1 MFETFDKFLVQDNV
15 STDIPRFVLN
25 LLFCVLFTKILTFC
39 YNKYGSSLS
48 NREHFSKNFL
58 MISLTTMFVIAVIK
72 QSLALSLGLV
82 GALSI
87 IRFRT
92 AIKDPEELANLF
104 FAISIGIG
112 LGANQV
118 EITSISFIVI
128 IVGMIVSSKKEN
140 SAINDSHIFLTISSN
155 NVIEFHLGKILKVLK
170 KFSIFIKLKRLEE
183 TENEYECT
191 FMIDLQ
197 KSKDLETLKNELR
210 LIDKTASISF
220 FESPIY

>member
-25 LLFCVLFTKILTFC
+25 LLFCVLYTKILTLC
-39 YNKYGSSLS
+39 YNKYGSSFS
-48 NREHFSKNFL
+48 NREHFSKNFF

-92 AIKDPEELANLF
+92 AVKDPEELANLF

-112 LGANQV
+112 LGANQL
-118 EITSISFIVI
+118 EITSISFVI
-128 IVGMIVSSKKEN
+128 IIIVMILSSKSRN
-140 SAINDSHIFLTISSN
+140 RSISASNIFLTITSN
-155 NVIEFHLGKILKVLK
+155 NLMEFHFGKILKVLK
-170 KFSIFIKLKRLEE
+170 KFSTFIKLKRMEE

-191 FMIDLQ
+191 FMLDLRNN
-197 KSKDLETLKNELR
+197 KDLESLKKELK
-210 LIDKTASISF
+210 LIDNKSSITF